1 VSVPPADRIC
11 VVKIGGGLSAIP
23 GALNLVCA
31 AVGEAAKRYRLLI
44 VPGGGPFADGVREFQ
59 TGIGVSEETA
69 HWMALLAMD
78 QYAYVLAERIRGCV
92 LLEEP
97 GLIPATLRAGNPVVL
112 APARWMRHA
121 DVLPHGWDVTSDS
134 IAAFVAGALDAKGLL
149 LIKPSAQRAGVDGY
163 FESALPAGMPWQ
175 AVGADQMHELSAV
188 LNGLI
193 AGDERESLDCSAFER
208 DAR

>member
-1 VSVPPADRIC
+1 MSAPPAEPIC

-31 AVGEAAKRYRLLI
+31 TVGEAARGQRLLI

-59 TGIGVSEETA
+59 IRIGVSEEAA

-78 QYAYVLAERIRGCV
+78 QYAYALAERIGGCV

-97 GLIPATLRAGNPVVL
+97 GLIPAALKAGHPVVL
-112 APARWMRHA
+112 APSRWMRHA

-134 IAAFVAGALDAKGLL
+134 IAAFVAGALDARGLI
-149 LIKPSAQRAGVDGY
+149 LIKPSAQRAGLDRY
-163 FESALPAGMPWQ
+163 FESALPANMPWRV
-175 AVGADQMHELSAV
+175 VGADQIDALSAV

-193 AGDERESLDCSAFER
+193 AGDGRE
-208 DAR
+208 